1 MRSFYSE
8 HKSGIR
14 LTAIAV
20 VAIVLIML
28 VWPWYKVWKLGM
40 DGQARLA
47 EAEQSK
53 RIQIETAKAELDS
66 ARYRAEAI
74 AVVGKAAKEYPEYRQ
89 QEYIAAFGEA
99 LKEGKME
106 QIIYV
111 PTEANIPIMEAG
123 RMAKGE

>member
-1 MRSFYSE
+1 MSHFYQD
-8 HKSGIR
+8 HKSTIR
-14 LTAIAV
+14 L
-20 VAIVLIML
+20 VLIGLVFIIAFML
-28 VWPWYKVWKLGM
+28 IHPWYKVWKLGM

-53 RIQIETAKAELDS
+53 RIQIETAKAELES

-74 AVVGKAAKEYPEYRQ
+74 EVVGKAAKAYPEYRQ

-123 RMAKGE
+123 RMTKGE